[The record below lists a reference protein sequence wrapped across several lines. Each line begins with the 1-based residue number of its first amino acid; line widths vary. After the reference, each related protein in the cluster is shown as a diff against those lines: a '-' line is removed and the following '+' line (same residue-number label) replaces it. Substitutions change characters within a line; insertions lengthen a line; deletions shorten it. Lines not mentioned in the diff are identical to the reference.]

1 MFMDLLRVVLLCTR
15 FVSSAWNW
23 ILKSK
28 NFLGIFVD
36 YRYLY
41 YLSYAILLP
50 WKLAKSALGLQGV
63 SSIDLGALEFR
74 VSWDSWFWI
83 SNNIFQLLGQ
93 IIGPR
98 QCLHPTWTFIN
109 GTFGIVFSFFW
120 VFLFAKW
127 MLCWTYLPQVAIC
140 DVDSG
145 ILVVPRHVSVGFDAL
160 AHLIYVLSAR

>member
-50 WKLAKSALGLQGV
+50 WKLAKSTLGLQGV

-83 SNNIFQLLGQ
+83 SSNIFQLLGQ

-109 GTFGIVFSFFW
+109 GTFGIVFSFVECFCSQNGCYVVHTCHRLQYVMW
-120 VFLFAKW
+120 ILVFLLFQG
-127 MLCWTYLPQVAIC
+127 MCL
-140 DVDSG
+140 
-145 ILVVPRHVSVGFDAL
+145 
-160 AHLIYVLSAR
+160 